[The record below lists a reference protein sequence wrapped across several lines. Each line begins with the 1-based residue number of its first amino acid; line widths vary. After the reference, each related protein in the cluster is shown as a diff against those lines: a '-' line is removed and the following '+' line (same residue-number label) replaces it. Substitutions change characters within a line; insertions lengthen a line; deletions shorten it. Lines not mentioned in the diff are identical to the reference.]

1 MYSFND
7 TPSCA
12 IINRLAS
19 SCPLHSDM
27 INLSAEISSVAP
39 HATPELLTA
48 NLLLI
53 ISRVAGADSP
63 LKAKAELN
71 HMWVELLR
79 LHFDNEELTVEE
91 AQQIAAILM
100 VAIIIIQHES
110 DEMNLIHWQ
119 VRDAAFER
127 LTELAGGRYEA
138 AQKLKQVNK
147 LIQGSHDE
155 RMRWLIG
162 APENVR
168 ILLRSIDS
176 KLTKANGKANKKG
189 RGGLDNENFIA
200 LFDKLSAQ
208 QRSKLR
214 QALKKLHQKYLDPE
228 TNLPKEEMTLWQM
241 RVMVEAV
248 CKAIGIKNRWKPFEM
263 LWSVKNL
270 KTAQATNDTEAY
282 RAALNDLLV
291 VL

>member
-7 TPSCA
+7 AASCA
-12 IINRLAS
+12 IISRLAS
-19 SCPLHSDM
+19 SCPLYFDM
-27 INLSAEISSVAP
+27 TNLSAEVSSVAP

-53 ISRVAGADSP
+53 IIRVAGAYSP
-63 LKAKAELN
+63 LKAKAEIN
-71 HMWVELLR
+71 RVWVELHR
-79 LHFDNEELTVEE
+79 LPVDNKEWTAEESKQMAV
-91 AQQIAAILM
+91 ILM
-100 VAIIIIQHES
+100 AAIIIIHQES

-147 LIQGSHDE
+147 LIQDSHDE

-168 ILLRSIDS
+168 ILLRNIDS
-176 KLTKANGKANKKG
+176 KLTKANEKANKKG
-189 RGGLDNENFIA
+189 RGGMDNENFIA

>member
-7 TPSCA
+7 AASCA
-12 IINRLAS
+12 IISRLAS
-19 SCPLHSDM
+19 SCPLYFDM
-27 INLSAEISSVAP
+27 TNLSAEVSSVAP

-53 ISRVAGADSP
+53 ISRVTGTDGP
-63 LKAKAELN
+63 IKAKAEIN
-71 HMWVELLR
+71 RVWVELHR
-79 LHFDNEELTVEE
+79 LPVDNKEWTAEESKQMAV
-91 AQQIAAILM
+91 ILM
-100 VAIIIIQHES
+100 AAIIIIHQES

-119 VRDAAFER
+119 VRDAAFTR
-127 LTELAGGRYEA
+127 LAELAGGTYEA
-138 AQKLKQVNK
+138 AQKLKHIDR
-147 LIQGSHDE
+147 LIQDSHDD
-155 RMRWLIG
+155 RSKWLVG

-168 ILLRSIDS
+168 ILLRNIDS
-176 KLTKANGKANKKG
+176 KLTKANEKANKKD
-189 RGGLDNENFIA
+189 RGGMDNENFIA

-208 QRSKLR
+208 QRSNLR
-214 QALKKLHQKYLDPE
+214 LALKKLHHKYLDPQ
-228 TNLPKEEMTLWQM
+228 TNLPKEEMTRWQM
-241 RVMVEAV
+241 KVMAEAV
-248 CKAIGIKNRWKPFEM
+248 CKAIGIKNSWKPFEM